1 MSRTLTTFFVAA
13 FLAVL
18 TTAVPGTASIIPAG
32 EDRWVTPADGN
43 TFFTFPEG
51 DVESLCGAEVDFG
64 WDRTVM
70 LTGDPE
76 AGEDWDTVIVRLE
89 DLDVSRGS
97 ASVPVQVRN
106 LALKSLEILETP
118 CGLLRWR
125 ISALRHQP
133 VTKMRIHNTSG
144 KGGRFEANLSAKV
157 AFQAIDAEGTPL
169 GLLFYN
175 LELPSARN
183 TSWSFDEYGFFRPG
197 IDEKGKCS
205 KVLQENVG
213 PLPAQHSFYI
223 EAQIAEDRCSG
234 AR

>member
-1 MSRTLTTFFVAA
+1 MSRTLIKGLVALC
-13 FLAVL
+13 LAGL
-18 TTAVPGTASIIPAG
+18 GTAVPGAASFIPAG

-51 DVESLCGAEVDFG
+51 DVESLCGADVDFT
-64 WDRTVM
+64 WDHTVM

-97 ASVPVQVRN
+97 ASVPIQVRN
-106 LALKSLEILETP
+106 LMLKSLEIQETP

-125 ISALRHQP
+125 ISALQHQP

-144 KGGRFEANLSAKV
+144 KGGRLEANISARV
-157 AFQAIDAEGTPL
+157 AFQAIDAEGAPL

-183 TSWSFDEYGFFRPG
+183 TSWDEALKSMG
-197 IDEKGKCS
+197 
-205 KVLQENVG
+205 NV
-213 PLPAQHSFYI
+213 
-223 EAQIAEDRCSG
+223 E
-234 AR
+234 